1 MQVAE
6 AFRANFV
13 RDFEIVEIKQ
23 DIIDLAM
30 TLAQRHGLRGYDSVQ
45 LAAAVSVF
53 AQSGDESD
61 DLPEFVS
68 ADSRLN
74 EAAAAEGMVARQPLD
89 AI

>member
-1 MQVAE
+1 M
-6 AFRANFV
+6 
-13 RDFEIVEIKQ
+13 EIKQ

-53 AQSGDESD
+53 AQSVNEGD

-68 ADSRLN
+68 ADARLN
-74 EAAAAEGMVARQPLD
+74 EAAASEGMAAQQPLD
-89 AI
+89 RA